1 MRPVEGTA
9 RDFRSVSDS
18 ESDEDSDEASED
30 EASPA
35 AGFAATFLVIGGM
48 ASVSLSESE
57 EEDEEDD
64 SDAARLLRFLFRF
77 LGAAGF
83 AGGGAMKITWRFG
96 RKKFGWGFRSLVD
109 DIYPRLEGLILQ
121 DKYISTIEGQNVGYN
136 TKLRIQRCYIL
147 KGPILSDYKLSQ

>member
-30 EASPA
+30 EASPT

-83 AGGGAMKITWRFG
+83 AAGGAMKITWRFG
-96 RKKFGWGFRSLVD
+96 RRNLAGDFD
-109 DIYPRLEGLILQ
+109 RLLMTFIPG
-121 DKYISTIEGQNVGYN
+121 
-136 TKLRIQRCYIL
+136 
-147 KGPILSDYKLSQ
+147 